1 MAGVQTGLITVLWK
15 VPKIKDFLNA
25 PLAAGAAAKLIEVGP
40 HAGGSALRFFGTAD
54 HWAETQRTA
63 DAPGNVGIY
72 VNALPRSEEKS
83 ADGEWSRA
91 GSFQFR
97 VEARFE
103 KAGWG
108 SGNEFSGW
116 GFPRY
121 TTVDVL
127 KKDVQNTLTIRCTIS
142 VKPYIQGPP
151 LPPPPPPPPL
161 VPADLFEAYQRF
173 FEDPAAC
180 DVRFLVKN
188 DDRGGPPRELFA
200 NKQFL
205 SARVS
210 YFLFSSGFAEGAEP
224 PSSGDEEPATKRRK
238 IEDSASSSTTVSTQE
253 PPSPWDDDDDSLE
266 WLPDDW
272 LEEHGPK
279 NVEHEDEGSAAGAE
293 SSKLTVKVTDTGF
306 ITFRALLYFL
316 YTNRVSFT
324 PSASLFTV
332 ELIKGAASTSSIAK
346 ASSRRAFLLAT
357 STKTTYPVEKASPHA
372 LYRVADKLGIE
383 ELKKRAREAIVADFR
398 VENILYELIST
409 FCHHFEDIQR
419 EALKYAWENWET
431 VKTTPAF
438 PRVIAGSSGIDGGP
452 EILTKLLVGLPTSG
466 KKA

>member
-25 PLAAGAAAKLIEVGP
+25 PLAAGAAAKLIEVG
-40 HAGGSALRFFGTAD
+40 
-54 HWAETQRTA
+54 
-63 DAPGNVGIY
+63 
-72 VNALPRSEEKS
+72 
-83 ADGEWSRA
+83 
-91 GSFQFR
+91 
-97 VEARFE
+97 RFE

-127 KKDVQNTLTIRCTIS
+127 KKDVQVTQQASLLFSRVVRPLLTRIPTQNTLTIRCTIS